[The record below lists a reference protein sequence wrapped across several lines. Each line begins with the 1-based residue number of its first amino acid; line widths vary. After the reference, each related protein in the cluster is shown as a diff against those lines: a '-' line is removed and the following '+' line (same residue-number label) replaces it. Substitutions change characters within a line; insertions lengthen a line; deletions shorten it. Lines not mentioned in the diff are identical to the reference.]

1 LDLMQEHP
9 LKFLVDQ
16 MLGKLAKY
24 LRMLGIDAVYFPQT
38 DVSLLI
44 EKAYQEKRTI
54 LSRNTKL
61 KHIDG
66 LSDFVFISNDQPDK
80 QLSEMLNYFKIHISH
95 DQLFTRCLTCN
106 QKLVFANHE
115 DVKGKVPSY
124 VFGIQKKFSL
134 CPQCK
139 KVYWEGTHSK
149 KMKEI
154 IWKVVEKN
162 GPSTDFIG
170 A

>member
-1 LDLMQEHP
+1 MEKHT
-9 LKFLVDQ
+9 LKFLVDS

-24 LRMLGIDAVYFPQT
+24 LLILGFDTVYFTQT
-38 DVSLLI
+38 DASTLI
-44 EKAYQEKRTI
+44 EKAYREKRII

-66 LSDFVFISNDQPDK
+66 FPDFVFINDDQPDK
-80 QLSEMLNYFKIHISH
+80 QLSEVLKYFKIHISH

-106 QKLVFANHE
+106 QKLIVGNHE
-115 DVKGKVPSY
+115 DVKGKVPPY
-124 VFGIQKKFSL
+124 ILGIHKEFSL

-139 KVYWEGTHSK
+139 KVYWEGTHLK

-154 IWKVVEKN
+154 IWKVLGKKDQ
-162 GPSTDFIG
+162 SDDFID